1 MAGKVQKRCKTGSP
15 SPASADPRGLVLKCM
30 GRVEW
35 EASNTENETRACLRE
50 RREWF
55 GKAEEITWVGLTLGR
70 RLCMDSQ
77 RRGETSRNVPSGCA
91 SSFSCI
97 NVNAKRETMCLLF
110 KPVIVISNLVD
121 IYLQASS
128 LCQWIP
134 EDTSRTNGSEFSGM
148 KGGQHAHAHGK
159 KVASTCTGQR
169 PSAGPSPITLC
180 DPDR

>member
-1 MAGKVQKRCKTGSP
+1 
-15 SPASADPRGLVLKCM
+15 
-30 GRVEW
+30 
-35 EASNTENETRACLRE
+35 
-50 RREWF
+50 
-55 GKAEEITWVGLTLGR
+55 
-70 RLCMDSQ
+70 
-77 RRGETSRNVPSGCA
+77 
-91 SSFSCI
+91 
-97 NVNAKRETMCLLF
+97 MCLLF